1 MPLSP
6 QRAAQR
12 LEAWLLQLSQFPW
25 RPTVHTLR
33 ERYREDRLGLTAASL
48 TFTTLLALVPL
59 ATVALAVF
67 TAFPVFARMQQVL
80 ERWLIDSLIPMTIAR
95 QVLDYITQFAAQAS
109 SLGVAG
115 LSFLILTALTLVLT
129 IDRTLNNIWRVRRM
143 RPLGQRVLIYWAALT
158 LGPLVLAGS
167 LALTGSVAQAA
178 SRGLGSALPGGELP
192 GGARML
198 FDSIEFL
205 VLTSGMAALY
215 HYVPNTQVQWR
226 HAWAGGV
233 FVASGIS
240 LAKNVLVLY
249 LATVPTYSVLYGT
262 FVTLPI
268 LLLWVYVAWVIVL
281 LGAVVAA
288 YLPSLLAGVARP
300 AGGRGWTFTLA
311 VEALQEL
318 HAARQGAAHG
328 LTAAQL
334 AQRLRVDALQLEP
347 VLDALTALDWV
358 AQVNEVAAGA
368 PDTAQAR
375 YLLLAR
381 PAETFVQPLVQRLLL
396 ARDPALESLWHHTGL
411 EVLTL
416 ADVLG
421 RPQAPLQPPPV
432 LLKQ

>member
-1 MPLSP
+1 MSLSLQP
-6 QRAAQR
+6 ATQR

-25 RPTVHTLR
+25 RVTAHVLR

-48 TFTTLLALVPL
+48 TFTTLLALVPF

-67 TAFPVFARMQQVL
+67 TAFPVFGRMQQVL

-95 QVLDYITQFAAQAS
+95 QVLDYINQFTSQAS

-115 LSFLILTALTLVLT
+115 FSFLAITALALVQT
-129 IDRTLNNIWRVRRM
+129 IDRTLNNIWRVRRL

-167 LALTGSVAQAA
+167 LALTGSVATAA
-178 SRGLGSALPGGELP
+178 SRELGATLPGA
-192 GGARML
+192 ARML
-198 FDSIEFL
+198 FDAIEFF
-205 VLTSGMAALY
+205 VLASGMAALY
-215 HYVPNTQVQWR
+215 HYVPNTQVHWR

-240 LAKNVLVLY
+240 LAKNALALY
-249 LATVPTYSVLYGT
+249 LSLVPTYSVLYGT

-268 LLLWVYVAWVIVL
+268 LLLWIYVAWVVVL

-288 YLPSLLAGVARP
+288 YLPSLLAGVSRP
-300 AGGRGWTFTLA
+300 PGGRGWQFTLA
-311 VEALQEL
+311 LEVLQEL
-318 HAARQGAAHG
+318 HAARHAAAHG

-334 AQRLRVDALQLEP
+334 AQALQVDALQLEP
-347 VLDALTALDWV
+347 VLETLTGLDWV
-358 AQVNEVAAGA
+358 AQINETAAGA
-368 PDTAQAR
+368 AESTDAR

-381 PAETFVQPLVQRLLL
+381 PAETGMQPLVQRLLL
-396 ARDPALESLWHHTGL
+396 ARGPALEAFWHHTGL

-421 RPQAPLQPPPV
+421 QPQGALRPPAS
-432 LLKQ
+432 LLNP